1 MSYHNL
7 TNEEIVF
14 MFTVARSIKRQ
25 YEEAYAQQI
34 IQQDVPTQFG
44 VMKVE
49 TIIPEL
55 VREEMLKSKHY
66 KYMSSIYDKLLPIY
80 DIIKDVEP
88 ETVEQVEGIFDKKPE

>member
-7 TNEEIVF
+7 TNEEIIF
-14 MFTVARSIKRQ
+14 LFGIARSIKNQ
-25 YEEAYAQQI
+25 YEEAYAEQI

-49 TIIPEL
+49 TIIPKE
-55 VREEMLKSKHY
+55 VREEMLKSNHY
-66 KYMSSIYDKLLPIY
+66 LYMSSIYDKLHPIY

-88 ETVEQVEGIFDKKPE
+88 DVVEKIENIFDKKP

>member
-1 MSYHNL
+1 
-7 TNEEIVF
+7 

-49 TIIPEL
+49 TIIPEP

-66 KYMSSIYDKLLPIY
+66 TYMSSIYDKLLPIY

-88 ETVEQVEGIFDKKPE
+88 ETVEQVEGIFDKNPE

>member
-7 TNEEIVF
+7 TNEEIIF
-14 MFTVARSIKRQ
+14 LFTVARNIKLQ

-49 TIIPEL
+49 TIIPEQ
-55 VREEMLKSKHY
+55 VRDEMLKSKHY
-66 KYMSSIYDKLLPIY
+66 MFMSSIYDKLLPIY

-88 ETVEQVEGIFDKKPE
+88 DTVSGIEGIFDKTP